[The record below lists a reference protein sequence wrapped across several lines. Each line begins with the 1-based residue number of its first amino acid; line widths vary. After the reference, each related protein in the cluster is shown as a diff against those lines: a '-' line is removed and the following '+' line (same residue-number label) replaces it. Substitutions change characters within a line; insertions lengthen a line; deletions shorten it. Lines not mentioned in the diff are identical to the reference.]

1 MKFIYNFT
9 GLSKVKHPY
18 LIPLVFL
25 LIFLFIP
32 GYSQIILTEIMFDAD
47 TLESHNEF
55 VEIYNTGDTT
65 INLAGWKI
73 GDEIEVDNIIEVNQG
88 LELFP
93 GHYAVILDGSYFGNS
108 TIYDVLIPAEALI
121 VKIDDGSFGSF
132 GWSNSDPEPV
142 KLVNPAGDTVQIYT
156 YSIDNSPGFS
166 DEKIHLNN
174 DNSPGNW
181 GNSNHFRGTP
191 GFRNSITPYNFDVK
205 IDSLWITPDY
215 PREYESFQIHSLIKN
230 NGLNYIEL
238 ITVKIFNDFN
248 NNQMAD
254 PGETLYDSDVSVNLM
269 PGDTFNFQIDSD
281 GLSSD
286 SYLFGVI
293 LQYGLDE
300 NPENNF
306 AFLEFTVEN
315 SAEALVINEIMY
327 RPLSGKSEWVEL
339 YNGSLNRIKLQDW
352 SLADSRDT
360 CRVVA
365 VNAGING
372 QDYFVISADSTIF
385 DTFSVPDNKI
395 AIVKS
400 FPTLNNDY
408 DDLKIL
414 SPSDR
419 IVDRVTYSDSWMG
432 RKVGAGV
439 SLERINPLISSYLAE
454 NWAASVHLRGGTPG
468 ELNSVFVE
476 KKTSESLVNIK
487 PNPFSPDGDGFEDV
501 TIFDYSLPILTG
513 FLTIDIYDIT
523 GRKIK
528 QLTNRLPV
536 AQKGQVIW
544 DGKNEDGRVSRIG
557 LYIIV
562 VRVYDPSQNLFKEL
576 KKTVVLTK
584 K

>member
-1 MKFIYNFT
+1 MRSVYFFT
-9 GLSKVKHPY
+9 GLLKGKHPY
-18 LIPLVFL
+18 LMSVL
-25 LIFLFIP
+25 LLIIFLFIP

-55 VEIYNTGDTT
+55 VEVYNAGDIT

-73 GDEIEVDNIIEVNQG
+73 GDEIELDNLVETSQG
-88 LELFP
+88 LDLLP
-93 GHYAVILDGSYFGNS
+93 GQYAVILDGSYFGNS
-108 TIYDVLIPAEALI
+108 TIYDALIPSEALVI
-121 VKIDDGSFGSF
+121 KIDDGSFGSF
-132 GWSNSDPEPV
+132 GWSNSNPEPV
-142 KLVNPAGDTVQIYT
+142 KLVNPAGDTVQTYI

-174 DNSPGNW
+174 DNSPENW
-181 GNSNHFRGTP
+181 GNSTHFRGTP
-191 GFRNSITPYNFDVK
+191 GFRNSIAPYNFDVK
-205 IDSLWITPDY
+205 IDSLWTTPDY

-230 NGLNYIEL
+230 SGLNYIEL
-238 ITVKIFNDFN
+238 ITITIFNDFN

-254 PGETLYDSDVSVNLM
+254 PGEAIFDSNVSVNLM
-269 PGDTFNFQIDSD
+269 PGDTLNFQADSD
-281 GLSSD
+281 GLSSG

-293 LQYGLDE
+293 LQYDQDE
-300 NPENNF
+300 NPENDF
-306 AFLEFTVEN
+306 GFLEFTVEN
-315 SAEALVINEIMY
+315 SAETLVINEIMY
-327 RPLSGKSEWVEL
+327 RPISGKSEWVEL
-339 YNGSLNRIKLQDW
+339 YNGSLNSIKLQNW

-360 CRVVA
+360 CRVVD
-365 VNAGING
+365 VNAYING

-385 DTFSVPDNKI
+385 DTFSVPDYKI
-395 AIVKS
+395 TIVKS

-414 SPSDR
+414 SPSGR

-432 RKVGAGV
+432 REVEAGI
-439 SLERINPLISSYLAE
+439 SLERINPLISSSLAK
-454 NWAASVHLRGGTPG
+454 NWAASVNLRGGTPG

-476 KKTSESLVNIK
+476 KKTSESLVNIE

-501 TIFDYSLPILTG
+501 TILDYSLPILTG

-523 GRKIK
+523 GRRIK

-536 AQKGQVIW
+536 SQKGQVIW
-544 DGKNEDGRVSRIG
+544 DGKNENGRVSRIG

-562 VRVYDPSQNLFKEL
+562 IRVYDPSQNLFKEL

>member
-1 MKFIYNFT
+1 MRSIYIFT
-9 GLSKVKHPY
+9 NLLKDKYPY
-18 LIPLVFL
+18 LMYTLL
-25 LIFLFIP
+25 LIILLFVP

-47 TLESHNEF
+47 TLESHNEL
-55 VEIYNTGDTT
+55 VEIYNTGNTT

-73 GDEIEVDNIIEVNQG
+73 GDEIEVDNIVEVNQG
-88 LELFP
+88 LDLLP
-93 GHYAVILDGSYFGNS
+93 GQYAIILDGSYFGNS
-108 TIYDVLIPAEALI
+108 TIYDALIPVEALI
-121 VKIDDGSFGSF
+121 VKIEDGSFGSF

-142 KLVNPAGDTVQIYT
+142 KLVNPDGDTVQTYI

-174 DNSPGNW
+174 DNSRENW
-181 GNSNHFRGTP
+181 GNSTHFRGTP
-191 GFRNSITPYNFDVK
+191 GFRNSITPYDFDIK
-205 IDSLWITPDY
+205 IDSLWITPAY

-230 NGLNYIEL
+230 NGLNYIDL

-248 NNQMAD
+248 NNQTAD
-254 PGETLYDSDVSVNLM
+254 PGETLYDRDVSVNLI
-269 PGDTFNFQIDSD
+269 PGDTFDFQIDSD

-286 SYLFGVI
+286 SYIFGVI
-293 LQYGLDE
+293 LQYNLDE

-306 AFLEFTVEN
+306 AFIEFTVEN
-315 SAEALVINEIMY
+315 SAESLVINEIMY

-339 YNGSLNRIKLQDW
+339 YNGSLSRIKLQNW
-352 SLADSRDT
+352 SLADSRDN
-360 CRVVA
+360 CKVVS
-365 VNAGING
+365 VNAYING

-385 DTFSVPDNKI
+385 DTFSVPEDKI
-395 AIVKS
+395 TIVKS

-414 SPSDR
+414 SPSGR
-419 IVDRVTYSDSWMG
+419 IVDRVTYSDGWMG
-432 RKVGAGV
+432 REVEAGV
-439 SLERINPLISSYLAE
+439 SLERINPLISSSLAE
-454 NWAASVHLRGGTPG
+454 NWAASVNLRGGTPG
-468 ELNSVFVE
+468 EQNSVYVE
-476 KKTSESLVNIK
+476 KKTSESLVDID

-501 TIFDYSLPILTG
+501 TILNCSLPILTG
-513 FLTIDIYDIT
+513 FLTIDIYDIS

-536 AQKGQVIW
+536 SQKGQVIW